1 MKKTV
6 FLFLATFFILH
17 ACKNNNEKNMDNNP
31 KPSMDSVEKSGII
44 DVSVINDNLSETE
57 KNEPLSG
64 DYCFLKVENKDSTI
78 VKLRVLSEDDIR
90 GEMVWHPWE
99 KDGAVGSL
107 TGKMNDKG
115 EMELLYDYMIE
126 GMRQTET
133 KIMKIENGKLMIKIG
148 ELKDPKNNG
157 QLTYKDAGKA
167 KYIETLNPVNCF

>member
-6 FLFLATFFILH
+6 LLFLAAFFILL
-17 ACKNNNEKNMDNNP
+17 ACKNNNEKNTDNNP
-31 KPSMDSVEKSGII
+31 KPSMDSVEKRGII
-44 DVSVINDNLSETE
+44 DVSVVNDDSFEPE
-57 KNEPLSG
+57 KKEPLSG
-64 DYCFLKVENKDSTI
+64 DYCFLKVEKKDSTI

-99 KDGAVGSL
+99 KDGAAGSL

-157 QLTYKDAGKA
+157 HLTYKDAGKA
-167 KYIETLNPVNCF
+167 KYTETLNPVNCF